1 MKTRNKIL
9 LALLALVLI
18 TVIGS
23 SIFVKRMESELLLL
37 AQEVIS
43 DVDLSSAN
51 DGIYSVLPI
60 KFIPI
65 DVEVQVTVKNHTI
78 TNILLVKHFNGQG
91 SAAEVLPSQ
100 ILKVQSLKVDA
111 IAGATYSSKVI
122 VKAIQ
127 TALLNAGATLK

>member
-1 MKTRNKIL
+1 MKTRRKVLLTL
-9 LALLALVLI
+9 LAIVTI
-18 TVIGS
+18 TIIGLS
-23 SIFVKRMESELLLL
+23 LFVQKMEAELQLL

-43 DVDLSSAN
+43 DVDLSTAN
-51 DGIYSVLPI
+51 DGIFSATHKVL
-60 KFIPI
+60 PI

>member
-1 MKTRNKIL
+1 MKTRRKVLLTL
-9 LALLALVLI
+9 LAIVTI
-18 TVIGS
+18 TIIGLS
-23 SIFVKRMESELLLL
+23 LFVQKMEAELQLL

-51 DGIYSVLPI
+51 DGIFSATHKVL
-60 KFIPI
+60 PI

>member
-51 DGIYSVLPI
+51 DGIFSATHKVL
-60 KFIPI
+60 PI

>member
-1 MKTRNKIL
+1 
-9 LALLALVLI
+9 
-18 TVIGS
+18 
-23 SIFVKRMESELLLL
+23 MESELLLL

>member
-1 MKTRNKIL
+1 MKTRRKVLLTL
-9 LALLALVLI
+9 LAIVTI
-18 TVIGS
+18 TIIGLS
-23 SIFVKRMESELLLL
+23 LFVQKMEAELQLL

-43 DVDLSSAN
+43 DVDLSTAN
-51 DGIYSVLPI
+51 DGIFSAGHRAL
-60 KFIPI
+60 PI

>member
-1 MKTRNKIL
+1 MKTRRKVLLTL
-9 LALLALVLI
+9 LAIVTI
-18 TVIGS
+18 TIIGLS
-23 SIFVKRMESELLLL
+23 LFVQKMEAELQLL

-43 DVDLSSAN
+43 DVDLSTAN
-51 DGIYSVLPI
+51 DGIFSAGHRVL
-60 KFIPI
+60 PI
-65 DVEVQVTVKNHTI
+65 DVEVQVTVKNHRI
-78 TNILLVKHFNGQG
+78 TDVFLVKHFNGQG

-100 ILKVQSLKVDA
+100 ILKEQSLQVDA